1 MTEKLISLVNFT
13 TERSGHGF
21 KQGVAHPR
29 LCNHVQI
36 RERERERERERFCMP
51 VKRITNYAHIAYII
65 FCT

>member
-29 LCNHVQI
+29 LCNHVQM
-36 RERERERERERFCMP
+36 REREGERERERERERDILHACQ
-51 VKRITNYAHIAYII
+51 KNNQL
-65 FCT
+65 C